1 MVVKKKVN
9 LEKEAYLGMVEI
21 EPHLVQDAIDKVRE
35 GQDAPLTDDVY
46 PELKK
51 TNNNPLSKLNNAD
64 ERLNEFIDIYQ
75 PPLFIDRQKF
85 KRHLLEVLEAWK

>member
-9 LEKEAYLGMVEI
+9 LEKEAYLGMAEI
-21 EPHLVQDAIDKVRE
+21 EPHLVQEAIDKVRE

-46 PELKK
+46 PELKRVD
-51 TNNNPLSKLNNAD
+51 NNPLSKLNNV
-64 ERLNEFIDIYQ
+64 EGRLYEFIEMYQ

>member
-1 MVVKKKVN
+1 MVIKKKVVDF
-9 LEKEAYLGMVEI
+9 EKAAYLGNVEI
-21 EPHLVQDAIDKVRE
+21 EPHLVQEAIDKVRE
-35 GQDAPLTDDVY
+35 GQDAPLTEDVY

-51 TNNNPLSKLNNAD
+51 DNNPLTKLNNV
-64 ERLNEFIDIYQ
+64 EGRLYEFIEMYQ

>member
-1 MVVKKKVN
+1 MVVKKN
-9 LEKEAYLGMVEI
+9 AEKEAYLGVVEI

-35 GQDAPLTDDVY
+35 GEDAPLTDDVY

-51 TNNNPLSKLNNAD
+51 KDNNSLSKLNNV
-64 ERLNEFIDIYQ
+64 EGRLYEFIEIYQ

-85 KRHLLEVLEAWK
+85 KRHLLEVLEAWT

>member
-9 LEKEAYLGMVEI
+9 AEKEAYLGMAEI
-21 EPHLVQDAIDKVRE
+21 EPHLVQEAIDKVRE
-35 GQDAPLTDDVY
+35 GQDAPLTEDIY

-51 TNNNPLSKLNNAD
+51 DNNPLTKLNNV
-64 ERLNEFIDIYQ
+64 EGRLYEFIEMYQ
-75 PPLFIDRQKF
+75 PPLFVDRQKF